1 MLDVPDDPN
10 SPVIQ
15 QKDSK
20 FYNFQPSNSSELNA
34 NNSITKFSSFSLAQS
49 LYNKSSMFLNAS
61 KNLLAMDGVISTRN
75 KVAFF
80 KKSLV
85 LVREPSFEIA
95 YKKSE
100 LDQQMRTIRL
110 IFYVNNK
117 ADHSVAVEIDYDFD
131 LEHYTVEVD

>member
-1 MLDVPDDPN
+1 
-10 SPVIQ
+10 
-15 QKDSK
+15 
-20 FYNFQPSNSSELNA
+20 
-34 NNSITKFSSFSLAQS
+34 
-49 LYNKSSMFLNAS
+49 MFLNAS